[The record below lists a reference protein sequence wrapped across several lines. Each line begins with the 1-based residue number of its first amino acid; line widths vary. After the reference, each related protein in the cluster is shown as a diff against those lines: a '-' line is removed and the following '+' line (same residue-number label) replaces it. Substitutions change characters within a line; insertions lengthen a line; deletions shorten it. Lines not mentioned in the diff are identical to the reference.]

1 MAKVSIIVPVYN
13 VEKYI
18 EKGLNSLINQTLED
32 IEIIIINDG
41 STDKSK
47 DIIELFI
54 GKYPEK
60 IKYFEKENGGAADAR
75 NYGINVA
82 TGEYIAFLDPDD
94 YIEKEM
100 LSKMYEKAKKENSD
114 LVDCD
119 FYWEYPNKKK
129 LDTGAIYSNKKEML
143 VKTRVMPWNKL
154 IKRSLL
160 EENNIRFPKGLR
172 YEDTEFTY
180 KLVPY
185 CTKVSFIKEPFVHYV
200 QREESASYSYNEKVG
215 DIYKV
220 LDNVIDYYK
229 ENNLY
234 EEYKEELEYIYMRY
248 LLCSS
253 LGRIVKIKNKKI
265 RNDLLFQTWKNLN
278 EKFPNWKN
286 NKILKSEKTVK
297 NLYIRSVNK
306 TTFKIYAKIFSLKK

>member
-18 EKGLNSLINQTLED
+18 EKSLNSLINQTFD
-32 IEIIIINDG
+32 DFEIIIINDG

-47 DIIELFI
+47 DVIDTFIE
-54 GKYPEK
+54 KYPEK

-100 LSKMYEKAKKENSD
+100 LDEMYNKAKEENSD
-114 LVDCD
+114 LVECD

-129 LDTGAIYSNKKEML
+129 LDTGEVYSNKKEML
-143 VKTRVMPWNKL
+143 IKTRVMPWNKL

-172 YEDTEFTY
+172 YEDIEFTY
-180 KLVPY
+180 KMVPY
-185 CTKVSFIKEPFVHYV
+185 CTKVSFVKKPFIHYV

-220 LDNVIDYYK
+220 LDNVINYYK
-229 ENNLY
+229 EIKLY
-234 EEYKEELEYIYMRY
+234 EEYKDELEYIYMRY

-253 LGRIVKIKNKKI
+253 LGRIVKIKDKKI

-286 NKILKSEKTVK
+286 NKILKNEKTVK